1 MTAMA
6 DVPAPIKKTY
16 PEIFKPVMVSRSFRF
31 LWIGNSLSTFGTAIT
46 NVILPLLV
54 YELSHSPMSM
64 SLIMAAYMIP
74 EVLILPFSGILVDRL
89 NRANVMRTA
98 DIIRFVL
105 TTGVMILGLYGVLSI
120 PLLVVMMGF
129 MGLMNGL
136 FQPAYSALRA
146 TVFVPD
152 IRNSANAL
160 SQFSEQLLRLLGPSV
175 GGLIIS
181 FTTASLGFGID
192 GLTYLISF
200 ICLMFLTQEGMVSK
214 RSPRTASFF
223 SECFEGVRVIRQRT
237 WLWVTILFFSLV
249 NIFISGVA
257 TVLIPWLIKVH
268 DQLPDFVYGFVM
280 SGAAL
285 GSITVAFVF
294 GMRKK
299 WRYRGILAYSGGAT
313 ASLALLVM
321 PFAQHAVLLTILM
334 ALTGGGLMLF
344 SLIWQTS
351 LQELVP
357 PEAFGRVASIDMV
370 GSFALLPV
378 GFLLTGWLSEA
389 IGGVESLLLMSGIA
403 ALSNILILLVPA
415 IRKFD

>member
-1 MTAMA
+1 MA

-105 TTGVMILGLYGVLSI
+105 TTGVMILGLYGALSI

-214 RSPRTASFF
+214 RSRRTTSFF

>member
-1 MTAMA
+1 MA

-89 NRANVMRTA
+89 NRANVMRIA